1 MAAKPRRDV
10 TTPFRVAFNGII
22 HTFRTQRHM
31 RVHLYVTLVTVLGA
45 FFLKLRLREIL
56 VLLFMITFV
65 LVAEMFNS
73 AIEATVDLVTDK
85 YHPLA
90 KFAKDIAAGAVLI
103 TTIMAIIVGTMIAL
117 GEDNWERIRIN
128 LTSEQFSTP
137 AMVRIVAGIFLVFVA
152 VLIGKGIGRHGQVL
166 QGGLVSGHA
175 AYGFFF
181 ATCVIFVSDGNV
193 LASALAVL
201 LAAIIAQSRWE
212 AKYHTIFELSL
223 GAAVGSIIGVL
234 LFGFWPK

>member
-1 MAAKPRRDV
+1 MASKPRRDV
-10 TTPFRVAFNGII
+10 VTPFRVAFNGIV

-31 RVHLYVTLVTVLGA
+31 RIHLYVTLVTVLGA

-128 LTSEQFSTP
+128 LTSETLSTP
-137 AMVRIVAGIFLVFVA
+137 AMVRVLAGVFLVFVA

-193 LASALAVL
+193 VASALAVL
-201 LAAIIAQSRWE
+201 LACIIAQSRWE
-212 AKYHTIFELSL
+212 AKYHTVFELTL
-223 GAAVGSIIGVL
+223 GAAVGSLVGVL